1 MMVWAINMLVLSIGI
16 LIVGMIKPN
25 WILFWMDKPIRM
37 PIVVLSAVL
46 FMVFAVMFG
55 EATKEKQQE
64 SNNSV
69 QQLNESKGDV
79 TPTVE
84 AADLTKVEK

>member
-37 PIVVLSAVL
+37 PIVILSAVL

-55 EATKEKQQE
+55 EATKEKQQV
-64 SNNSV
+64 SQPV
-69 QQLNESKGDV
+69 QQVNESKDDV
-79 TPTVE
+79 IPTVGAE
-84 AADLTKVEK
+84 VVQDTK